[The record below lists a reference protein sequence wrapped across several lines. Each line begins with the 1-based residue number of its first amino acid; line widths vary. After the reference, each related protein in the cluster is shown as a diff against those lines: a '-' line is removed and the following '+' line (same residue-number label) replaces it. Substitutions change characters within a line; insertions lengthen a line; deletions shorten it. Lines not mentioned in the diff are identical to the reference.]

1 MDATNNLG
9 VVKDRNVV
17 NLVNDID
24 SNKKNSPIHHIDND
38 LNGDRNR
45 NIDNNLEYLRPEQ
58 ADQYRYT
65 QKLHILQSILG
76 IITFYIIYKKF

>member
-17 NLVNDID
+17 NPVNDID

-38 LNGDRNR
+38 LNDDRNR

-65 QKLHILQSILG
+65 QRTPY
-76 IITFYIIYKKF
+76 ITLNTRYYNYLYYL